1 MSVENVE
8 NPFKNRLS
16 FEFDRLGRRFIHDV
30 FEIKDHI
37 SCTSKIFHLPDL
49 KIDNMHDLIEEGT
62 PSIYSTV
69 SWLEEHLILRE
80 DVEFFKAKGVSP
92 LYFLDDLI
100 DFWIKLYFYD
110 GIVGD
115 CIDEKI
121 MVSIRFKFKDLTT
134 RKNILTEIKLRINEE
149 LKEKSRVLDF
159 FDTSFVKIEIAYII
173 HHPPDVAEKMMEAN
187 YEEKQRYR

>member
-1 MSVENVE
+1 MSIENVE
-8 NPFKNRLS
+8 SSFKNRLS
-16 FEFDRLGRRFIHDV
+16 FDFDRTGRRFINDV

-37 SCTSKIFHLPDL
+37 SCTSKIFHLFDL
-49 KIDNMHDLIEEGT
+49 KINNMH

-80 DVEFFKAKGVSP
+80 EVEFFKAKGVSP

-110 GIVGD
+110 GMVGD

-121 MVSIRFKFKDLTT
+121 MVSFRFKFND
-134 RKNILTEIKLRINEE
+134 
-149 LKEKSRVLDF
+149 
-159 FDTSFVKIEIAYII
+159 VKIS
-173 HHPPDVAEKMMEAN
+173 
-187 YEEKQRYR
+187 

>member
-1 MSVENVE
+1 MSIENVE
-8 NPFKNRLS
+8 SSFKNRLS
-16 FEFDRLGRRFIHDV
+16 FYFDRTGRWFINDV

-37 SCTSKIFHLPDL
+37 SCTSKIIHLFDL
-49 KIDNMHDLIEEGT
+49 KINNMHDLIEEAT

-110 GIVGD
+110 GIV
-115 CIDEKI
+115 
-121 MVSIRFKFKDLTT
+121 
-134 RKNILTEIKLRINEE
+134 
-149 LKEKSRVLDF
+149 
-159 FDTSFVKIEIAYII
+159 
-173 HHPPDVAEKMMEAN
+173 
-187 YEEKQRYR
+187 

>member
-1 MSVENVE
+1 MSIENVE
-8 NPFKNRLS
+8 SSFKNRLS
-16 FEFDRLGRRFIHDV
+16 FDFDRKGRWFINDV

-37 SCTSKIFHLPDL
+37 SCTSKIFHLFDL
-49 KIDNMHDLIEEGT
+49 KINNMHDLIEEAT

-121 MVSIRFKFKDLTT
+121 MVRFRFKFNDLTN
-134 RKNILTEIKLRINEE
+134 RKNILTEIKSRINEE

-173 HHPPDVAEKMMEAN
+173 QHQKDE
-187 YEEKQRYR
+187 RD